1 MYNVKNISRMFVK
14 ETKEYGLG
22 IERNVRMMIT
32 FILSHHNITVLG
44 PSLRL
49 YLEGKVKV

>member
-1 MYNVKNISRMFVK
+1 MKA
-14 ETKEYGLG
+14 L
-22 IERNVRMMIT
+22 EREIMID

-49 YLEGKVKV
+49 YLEGEAEVLDY

>member
-1 MYNVKNISRMFVK
+1 M
-14 ETKEYGLG
+14 
-22 IERNVRMMIT
+22 EREIMIN

-49 YLEGKVKV
+49 YLEGEAEVWGYWMKFIEKVIDPGD